1 MKKIS
6 VISLTALISLMILN
20 CGGGSGS
27 GGSDKQ
33 YPRFSSSDN
42 EMVNFS
48 FPVSKNTALTG
59 DAAGVITDSVITLQV
74 PHSTDVTALIAE
86 FTTNSTKVEING
98 ALQTSGVTVNN
109 FSAAVEYTVTA
120 DNGDKRVYSVTVN
133 KAPSEEKSFSTFS
146 INGISGAIDEN
157 NGTISIQLPPKTP
170 LTSLKAEFS
179 TAGKSVSAGDS
190 VQESGVTA
198 NDFSA
203 PVKYIITAEDGSKK
217 EYTVTAVL
225 LKDTAKEL
233 KKFGFTK
240 SDNPSLSDDIYGSFS
255 NDVITVVLPY
265 GSTAGDL
272 KAFFETTGETVKVNG
287 TVQSSG
293 VTVNSFTAPVEYT
306 VIAENGDVHPYSVE
320 VSVAKSDAK
329 SITWFVIDG
338 EEAVID
344 ETGRTITA
352 SFPSAKNVSALNTE
366 YITTGVKVEVGEVE
380 QVSGV
385 TKNDFSSPVIYTVTA
400 DNGTK
405 SDYTVTAEKTSVIS
419 GLWNFEY
426 GSDGSYTVSGATAVD
441 GILGNALYFNKGN
454 YVLVPDSDFLT
465 LASEGTI
472 EAVIK
477 ADSHQPFAGVVHK
490 GVKKDFSDESYSLQF
505 WGDNGTDGTL
515 RFSVFNSTGGYAYV
529 ESSTKLAVGTWYY
542 VAATWNASEIR
553 LYVNGNLEDA
563 VPNTI
568 GNIRDSSGGLVI
580 GAQLPVIY
588 SSSWSNLV
596 FNGAIDRVQISSSA
610 LTEQQISDKFNAM
623 SFASASALTAYI
635 LMAAGKN
642 YAVTGAVLAVLILV
656 LTCIFI
662 YNRKRA
668 KS

>member
-6 VISLTALISLMILN
+6 IIALIISISLSIIN
-20 CGGGSGS
+20 CGGGSGG

-42 EMVNFS
+42 EIVNFS

-59 DAAGVITDSVITLQV
+59 DAAGVITDSVITLLV
-74 PHSTDVTALIAE
+74 PHSADVTSLIAE
-86 FTTNSTKVEING
+86 FTTNSTKVEVNG
-98 ALQTSGVTVNN
+98 ALQTSGVTAND
-109 FSAAVEYTVTA
+109 FSSAVEYTVTA
-120 DNGDKRVYSVTVN
+120 ENGDKRVYSVTVN
-133 KAPSEEKSFSTFS
+133 KAPSEEKSFSAFS
-146 INGISGAIDEN
+146 INGISGAIDES
-157 NGTISIQLPPKTP
+157 NGTILIQLPPKTA

-179 TAGKSVSAGDS
+179 TAGKSVYAGDS
-190 VQESGVTA
+190 FQESGVTL

-203 PVKYIITAEDGSKK
+203 PVKYIVTAEDGSKK

-233 KKFGFTK
+233 VKFGFTK
-240 SDNPSLSDDIYGSFS
+240 SDNPSLSDDTYGSFV
-255 NDVITVVLPY
+255 NDVISVVLPY
-265 GSTAGDL
+265 GSTTENL
-272 KAFFETTGETVKVNG
+272 KAYFETTGETVKVNG

-293 VTVNSFTAPVEYT
+293 VTANSFSAPVEYIVT
-306 VIAENGDVHPYSVE
+306 AENGDVHSYSVE

-329 SITWFVIDG
+329 AITWFVMDG
-338 EEAVID
+338 ETAIIN
-344 ETGRTITA
+344 ETARSITA
-352 SFPSAKNVSALNTE
+352 AFPSAKNVSSLNAD
-366 YITTGVKVEVGEVE
+366 YIITGVKVEVGNVE

-400 DNGTK
+400 ENGTK
-405 SDYTVTAEKTSVIS
+405 SDYTVTAEKTAAIS

-426 GSDGSYTVSGATAVD
+426 GSDGSYTVSGATVVD

-454 YVLVPDSDFLT
+454 YVLVPDSDYLT

-505 WGDNGTDGTL
+505 WGNNGTDGTL
-515 RFSVFNSTGGYAYV
+515 RFSVFNSTGGYAYA
-529 ESSTKLAVGTWYY
+529 ESSTKLALGTWYY

-553 LYVNGNLEDA
+553 LYVNGILEDT

-568 GNIRDSSGGLVI
+568 GLIRDSSGGLVI

-596 FNGAIDRVQISSSA
+596 FNGTIDRVQISSSA

-623 SFASASALTAYI
+623 PFASSSALTAYI

-642 YAVTGAVLAVLILV
+642 YAVIGAVLAVLVLV
-656 LTCIFI
+656 LTGIFI
-662 YNRKRA
+662 YNRKQA